1 MQNSNQL
8 SDSLCSAL
16 AAMQANTNEQRKA
29 AESYLHQTISS
40 QTPGVIENL
49 FSIAT
54 DAQVS

>member
-8 SDSLCSAL
+8 SESLCSAL

-54 DAQVS
+54 DA